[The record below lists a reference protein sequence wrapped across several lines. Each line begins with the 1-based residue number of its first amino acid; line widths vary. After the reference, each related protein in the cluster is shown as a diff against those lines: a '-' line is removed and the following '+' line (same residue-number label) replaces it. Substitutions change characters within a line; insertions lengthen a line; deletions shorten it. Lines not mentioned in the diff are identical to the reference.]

1 MKTQPKVFL
10 HLSRAHS
17 ALFRAADR
25 RSKTDIGLSTSQQA
39 VLFTL
44 ARQDGMSQREIGAL
58 LSLGKSGLSGMVDRL
73 VAKGLIRKEATE
85 EDARV
90 TRVFLE
96 PSGLELVRRS
106 QSVVKRFNDA
116 LLAPFDEAEQDVIAR
131 FLHHITEN
139 AEQIINP
146 EAAKNTSGKGPVE

>member
-1 MKTQPKVFL
+1 
-10 HLSRAHS
+10 
-17 ALFRAADR
+17 
-25 RSKTDIGLSTSQQA
+25 
-39 VLFTL
+39 
-44 ARQDGMSQREIGAL
+44 
-58 LSLGKSGLSGMVDRL
+58 MVDRL

-106 QSVVKRFNDA
+106 QSVVKGFNDA

-146 EAAKNTSGKGPVE
+146 EGAKNTSGKGPVE